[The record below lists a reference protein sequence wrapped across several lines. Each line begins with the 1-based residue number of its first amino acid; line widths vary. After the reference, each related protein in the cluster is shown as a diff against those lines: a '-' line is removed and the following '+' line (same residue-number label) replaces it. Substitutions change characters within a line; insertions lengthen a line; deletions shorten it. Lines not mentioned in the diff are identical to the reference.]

1 MECPFCSRRRRMLDV
16 FERAKE
22 ALRVVYENP
31 LAYVGDKVAD
41 LQDLAHDIQVYLEI
55 LKKELPDMDREDPLD
70 GDHESALASCGWGTD
85 EDYGLYDQIK

>member
-1 MECPFCSRRRRMLDV
+1 MLDV

-55 LKKELPDMDREDPLD
+55 LQKELPDMERD
-70 GDHESALASCGWGTD
+70 GDHESALASCGWGID